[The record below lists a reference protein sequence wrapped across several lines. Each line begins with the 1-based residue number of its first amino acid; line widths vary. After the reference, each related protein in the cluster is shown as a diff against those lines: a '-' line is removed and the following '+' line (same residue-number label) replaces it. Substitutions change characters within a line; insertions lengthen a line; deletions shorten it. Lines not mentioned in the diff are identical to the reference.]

1 MKVQDVLLL
10 CLFFVNRESRNWSQQ
25 KLSQTLGISVSTVN
39 ESLKR
44 LHRVSLICIYYEVGN
59 MAKPK
64 EKHSINNYFSCCKF
78 LKYTARYITTFSSD
92 ENINKLC
99 RNIEDEKLMYLFTL
113 VCNDLQDEDLED
125 IFAYG

>member
-1 MKVQDVLLL
+1 MKIQDVLLL

-25 KLSQTLGISVSTVN
+25 KLSHTLGISVSTVN

-44 LHRVSLICIYYEVGN
+44 LHKVSLICIYYEVGD
-59 MAKPK
+59 MSKPK

-92 ENINKLC
+92 ENINKLY
-99 RNIEDEKLMYLFTL
+99 RNIEDEKLRRLFTL
-113 VCNDLQDEDLED
+113 VCNDLQDQDLED